1 MSQDD
6 SSAQSAEFATVPES
20 WQRPWKKEDGKSQP
34 ECTPFDFIVVGAGA
48 GGAPLAARLV
58 ERGFKVLVLEMG
70 PKRPQ
75 KLPGAL
81 VENTEVP
88 LLHTETTEDPRHS
101 LRFFVKHFD
110 TDPAGSQDPKVYQPP
125 QDHPVVGEREDEE
138 GIFYPRAQGVGG
150 CTIHNAM
157 ITVCGPPDD
166 WDEIAEVTGD
176 RSWQGTKMRA
186 YFQRL
191 EHCLY
196 DRPLTWLG
204 WAGSALGFPTGW
216 ENGRHGK
223 GGWLHT
229 SLADLRLVKQ
239 EKQFVRVVLEGV
251 IASLNNGRE
260 QIASLLGSV
269 VRGTPG
275 PALDPNHWET
285 IRRSQPGVSLIP
297 CSIRADGRRSDA
309 RERLLAIEKNY
320 PDSLTIL
327 HGVCVT
333 SLELA
338 DCISSEVGGLVAK
351 KRAVGVKVYPREHAY
366 QADARA
372 QHVPAKWASD
382 AKTIYC
388 RKEVLLCGGA
398 FNTPQ
403 LLMLS
408 GIGPA
413 EHLRDNG
420 IETVVDLPG
429 VGSNLQDR
437 YEVPVVARLKK
448 PFESLNNLRLT
459 SFGPDAE
466 KDPILLDWMDNIGN
480 ANEAPNVY
488 GANGGL
494 LAILTNS
501 KFEPKVPDLFLFAL
515 AGRFPGYSVGYS
527 KPSELQPGATTST
540 TPGAAADKKTY
551 LTWLVLKARTENQRG
566 TVRLRDSNPFR
577 RPEINMKS
585 FPGATDDNNLKGKSR
600 DIEALYEAV
609 DLIKRILDTGTQ
621 KGTIESYE
629 LPGIANFG
637 NDERR
642 WIKHTAW
649 GHHACGTCRIGADKH
664 DEHAVLDSRLRVRGI
679 QGLRVVDASIFPRI
693 YGYFIVTNVY
703 MVSEKAADMITEDNP
718 GESIQGTQQHP
729 VIPSRREYEQRRSYP
744 ESIEQ
749 QEAQLI
755 RARRTI
761 MRKETERS
769 ESQSSSSQKQRAS
782 ADS

>member
-1 MSQDD
+1 MSEDNG
-6 SSAQSAEFATVPES
+6 STKPASLKTVPAS
-20 WQRPWKKEDGKSQP
+20 WQRPWKQGDDD
-34 ECTPFDFIVVGAGA
+34 CTPFDFIVVGAGA

-58 ERGFKVLVLEMG
+58 ERGYKVLVLEMG

-75 KLPGAL
+75 KLPGAI

-110 TDPAGSQDPKVYQPP
+110 SDPDGSEDPKVYRPSQDQPI
-125 QDHPVVGEREDEE
+125 VGERKDEE

-166 WDEIAEVTGD
+166 WDEIAEATGD
-176 RSWQGTKMRA
+176 RSWQGGKMRT
-186 YFQRL
+186 YFERL

-196 DRPLTWLG
+196 DRPLTWIG
-204 WAGSALGFPTGW
+204 WFLAALRFPTGW
-216 ENGRHGK
+216 ENGRHGR

-239 EKQFVRVVLEGV
+239 EKQFVRVILEGAV
-251 IASLNNGRE
+251 ASLKNGRE
-260 QIASLLGSV
+260 QIASLLGAV
-269 VRGTPG
+269 IRGRPG

-309 RERLLAIEKNY
+309 RERLLGMQKNK
-320 PDSLTIL
+320 PEFLNIL

-333 SLELA
+333 SLELE
-338 DCISSEVGGLVAK
+338 DCQPEEVGGIVAQ
-351 KRAVGVKVYPREHAY
+351 KRAIGVKIYPREHAY

-372 QHVPAKWASD
+372 QDVPENWED
-382 AKTIYC
+382 EVKTIYC
-388 RKEVLLCGGA
+388 RNEVLLCGGA

-413 EHLRDNG
+413 DHLRDKD
-420 IETVVDLPG
+420 IEPVVDLPG
-429 VGSNLQDR
+429 VGGNLQDR

-448 PFESLNNLRLT
+448 SFKSLKDIRLT
-459 SFGPDAE
+459 SYLPDAD
-466 KDPILLDWMDNIGN
+466 KDPVLMDWIDNVGN
-480 ANEAPNVY
+480 NNEAPNVY
-488 GANGGL
+488 SANGGL
-494 LAILTNS
+494 LAILANS
-501 KFEPKVPDLFLFAL
+501 KYEPKVPDLFLFAL

-527 KPSELQPGATTST
+527 KPSELQPGSTTST
-540 TPGAAADKKTY
+540 SPGAAADDKKY
-551 LTWLVLKARTENQRG
+551 LTWLVLKARTEKQRG
-566 TVRLRDSNPFR
+566 TVRLRDRNPFR

-585 FPGATDDNNLKGKSR
+585 FPGANDDNNLKGKSR
-600 DIEALYEAV
+600 DIEAMYEAV
-609 DLIKRILDTGTQ
+609 NLMKGILDTGTR

-629 LPGIANFG
+629 LPGLANFG

-649 GHHACGTCRIGADKH
+649 GHHACGTCRIGADKS
-664 DEHAVLDSRLRVRGI
+664 DDGAVLDSRLRVRGI
-679 QGLRVVDASIFPRI
+679 QGLRVVDASVFPRI

-703 MVSEKAADMITEDNP
+703 MVAEKAADMITEDNP
-718 GESIQGTQQHP
+718 GKAINATQQDP
-729 VIPSRREYEQRRSYP
+729 VIPSRREHEQRCGYP
-744 ESIEQ
+744 REL
-749 QEAQLI
+749 EAREAKLI
-755 RARRTI
+755 RARRPAKTN
-761 MRKETERS
+761 
-769 ESQSSSSQKQRAS
+769 AS
-782 ADS
+782 M